1 MTSKI
6 LNEGTALGMEQG
18 RWVEGEGEGVE
29 KQEEEKRENLHL
41 LYASAAFSF
50 PARSW
55 RWAGGHSGGGGFL
68 PFRHPPS
75 GVYSH
80 DHKGWDPSFLLI
92 PEDSREQLAPIARL
106 AMPAASLVV
115 HRGHVFPGRLTLPVA
130 ARGAL
135 LSKPT
140 ACSVQPR
147 GL

>member
-55 RWAGGHSGGGGFL
+55 RWAGGHSGGGASY
-68 PFRHPPS
+68 PS
-75 GVYSH
+75 GIL
-80 DHKGWDPSFLLI
+80 P
-92 PEDSREQLAPIARL
+92 LAC
-106 AMPAASLVV
+106 
-115 HRGHVFPGRLTLPVA
+115 TLMIIKDGTPV
-130 ARGAL
+130 
-135 LSKPT
+135 S
-140 ACSVQPR
+140 C
-147 GL
+147 